1 MLVWIVCIEQHNTS
15 YWHNFNKQGII
26 SIYNIFMFQ
35 ILFWYSIITCNRTF
49 KSTHPKSKFSLA
61 SYTFYILISLNGFLT
76 PNSIR
81 DSDMLFKL
89 AISDVAE
96 RSWQHIVFRNSPY
109 HWSKH
114 SIVVFPNVNRS
125 VPPLPTNE
133 CNFPILS
140 EAP

>member
-1 MLVWIVCIEQHNTS
+1 MNSLHWTTVTLHIDTTLISKELFQFVIFTCFKYYFDIRLLLVIGQ
-15 YWHNFNKQGII
+15 
-26 SIYNIFMFQ
+26 
-35 ILFWYSIITCNRTF
+35 F

-61 SYTFYILISLNGFLT
+61 FYTFYILISLNGFLT

-81 DSDMLFKL
+81 DSDMLLKL

>member
-1 MLVWIVCIEQHNTS
+1 MNSLHWTTVTLHIDTTLISKELFQFVIFTCFKYYFDIRLLLVIGQ
-15 YWHNFNKQGII
+15 
-26 SIYNIFMFQ
+26 
-35 ILFWYSIITCNRTF
+35 F

-61 SYTFYILISLNGFLT
+61 FYTFYILISLNGFLT
-76 PNSIR
+76 PSSIR
-81 DSDMLFKL
+81 DSDMLLKL